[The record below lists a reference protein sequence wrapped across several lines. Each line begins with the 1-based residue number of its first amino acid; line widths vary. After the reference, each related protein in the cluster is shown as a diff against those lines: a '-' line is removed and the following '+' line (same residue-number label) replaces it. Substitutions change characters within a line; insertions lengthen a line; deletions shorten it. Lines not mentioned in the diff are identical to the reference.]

1 MSALRSVQAVEHLP
15 PHSLESEQALLG
27 SVLID
32 RDAIIPLAS
41 LVSPCDFYSA
51 ANGEIWQAMRELY
64 RRKVP
69 ADLTTVSAELERYGR
84 LETVGGI
91 NYLSSLLTAVPHSI
105 HAQYYANVVREHGM
119 RRRLIQVGQEIIREA
134 YKYDSDPEVVVQ
146 DARNRLA
153 KVVPTDDDLRIRT
166 LAEAT
171 DWLAEDIERRED
183 ADYIPDVIQT
193 GFYDLDRALTDGGF
207 LRKQLVVL
215 GGRPGSGKTAM
226 ALQVALNAARY
237 AVATQPD
244 PEWIMIF
251 SSEMTTESLVWRA
264 LAEASGINGG
274 ILRSPRRWTDEQR
287 QRVQSRINDLS
298 ELPIVIDDSSAP
310 TVQQMQERIEQ
321 FKMRHPVRMAIFDH
335 IERSGKRNGG
345 QENEVTRIGEIA
357 KGLKSLAKDS
367 DITMLALSQLNREVE
382 KRSNRQPTLSDLR
395 QSGEIEAEADIVLGL
410 YRHDYYVN
418 IGLERPDKSREGIAE
433 VSILKQRDGQ
443 QTTVKLAFLPEL
455 TAFRSLDRSAS

>member
-1 MSALRSVQAVEHLP
+1 MSALRAVEAVEHLP
-15 PHSLESEQALLG
+15 PNNLEAEQSLLG

-41 LVSPCDFYSA
+41 LVSPDDFYSA
-51 ANGEIWQAMRELY
+51 VNGEIWQAMRELY

-69 ADLTTVSAELERYGR
+69 ADLTTVAAELERYGR

-91 NYLSSLLTAVPHSI
+91 SYLSDLLTVIPHAVHSP
-105 HAQYYANVVREHGM
+105 YYADIVRQHGM
-119 RRRLIQVGQEIIREA
+119 RRRLIQVGQEIVREA
-134 YKYDSDPEVVVQ
+134 YDYGGDPEEIVMT
-146 DARNRLA
+146 ARKKLA
-153 KVVPTDDDLRIRT
+153 KVVPADDDLRIRT
-166 LAEAT
+166 LADAT
-171 DWLAEDIERRED
+171 DWLAEDIGRREHG
-183 ADYIPDVIQT
+183 DYIPDVVQT

-215 GGRPGSGKTAM
+215 GGRPSSGKTSL
-226 ALQVALNAARY
+226 ALQIALNAARY

-264 LAEASGINGG
+264 LAEAAGINGG
-274 ILRSPRRWTDEQR
+274 ILRSPRRWTDDQR
-287 QRVQSRINDLS
+287 HRVQQQIAELSR
-298 ELPIVIDDSSAP
+298 LPIVIDDSSSP
-310 TVQQMQERIEQ
+310 TVMQMQERIEQ

-335 IERSGKRNGG
+335 IERSGKRNAG

-367 DITMLALSQLNREVE
+367 DLTMLALSQLNREVE

-443 QTTVKLAFLPEL
+443 QTTVKLAFLPEF
-455 TAFRSLDRSAS
+455 TAFRSLDRSNA